1 MLAIISV
8 AKTIV
13 FGSHQVLKIQK
24 IGGETDF
31 SGYLNNVSDNL
42 RDASDNF
49 HRISSYFR
57 HVSGFICP
65 RDSLRWTLSDEFR
78 RGSDYLY
85 RGSNYLRDVENHLY
99 SASNYLREESKFLR
113 ERENRFRHGYG
124 CRWRSEKSLNI
135 TIKGDRRY
143 G

>member
-42 RDASDNF
+42 RTLAI
-49 HRISSYFR
+49 ISIELAVIS
-57 HVSGFICP
+57 V
-65 RDSLRWTLSDEFR
+65 TLAVLFVHETVFV
-78 RGSDYLY
+78 GP
-85 RGSNYLRDVENHLY
+85 
-99 SASNYLREESKFLR
+99 
-113 ERENRFRHGYG
+113 
-124 CRWRSEKSLNI
+124 
-135 TIKGDRRY
+135 
-143 G
+143 